1 MEERSW
7 GVSFPTLLNG
17 AARCSIII
25 AFRLAI
31 SWVNALSPCSLS
43 AWLSFSRLPPSHH
56 SFSSVICR
64 SFFSAARTF
73 LTRAS
78 SRSDGLADM
87 VRYWSSEVST
97 TATALVAASSRAGP
111 GLFGAFQISQTV
123 SAQRQNSFFSEVF
136 PGFLLCSITDPD
148 GSAPVRTNDG
158 PLFTGLHVPGGWW
171 RRHARI

>member
-1 MEERSW
+1 MLEERSW

-87 VRYWSSEVST
+87 VRCYWSSEVST
-97 TATALVAASSRAGP
+97 TATALVA
-111 GLFGAFQISQTV
+111 
-123 SAQRQNSFFSEVF
+123 
-136 PGFLLCSITDPD
+136 
-148 GSAPVRTNDG
+148 
-158 PLFTGLHVPGGWW
+158 
-171 RRHARI
+171 